1 MAIASWLTPASKS
14 GMGNKTVGLTASKN
28 PGASRTTIV
37 TVTVSGITKTV
48 NCTQTEQ
55 DKFTLKV
62 SSTTLNSAET
72 AITNIGECSIGSAS
86 NAGVATGTYYRDTSQ
101 TITAK
106 AAPTGYNFIGWY
118 EGSNLISSSL
128 QVSVTMSANRTLVAK
143 YQIKS
148 YVVNAVSDDTTKGIV
163 SPAGQTVE
171 HGKNAT
177 VTANRKTGY
186 KFDGWYNG
194 NTKVT
199 STNPYTFAPTANIT
213 LTAKWAINTVS
224 DTIKISPSGGGT
236 VSPNPVTGQENTI
249 ISVTATP
256 ATGYNFKHWRYNDSS
271 ASGGYSES
279 TTNPLRVT
287 ITGKRDITAV
297 FELKSYTV
305 TWNANGG
312 TVSPASTTK
321 THGSTLGTLPTPT
334 RASTAEYSYTFAGW
348 FTATSGG
355 TQISST
361 TTVTGN
367 VTYYAHWTATKRSY
381 TATFNGNGGST
392 PSPSSITKEYNTALG
407 TLPTCT
413 RTGYTFLGWYTASSG
428 GTKISTTTVVTKDI
442 TYYAQWSINSYTLT
456 FNPNGGTVTPTSKDL
471 EYNSVYGTLPTPTR
485 ASNAQY
491 TYTFAGWYTAATG
504 GTQVTAATKMAA
516 KDTTVYAHWTSNT
529 RSYTVSYQTTYGTL
543 NRTSQSIAYNSKG
556 SCTLTMPNNTAEF
569 TYTFVGWYTAANG
582 GGTKVGSE
590 LTLETPAITGTVTY
604 YAYVTRSTKSYTHTF
619 NANGGGTVSPATIT
633 KAYNTA
639 LGTLPTVS
647 RTGYTF
653 VGWFDTSAAS
663 GGTQATTTTKVTGT
677 KTWYARWSINSYT
690 FTFNKNG
697 GNTPSATTI
706 TKEYNT
712 AIGTLPTC
720 TRSADNTYT
729 YAFAGWFDTSASSG
743 GTQLTTSTKVTSNKT
758 WYARWTPTYKNYTV
772 TWNANGGTVSPAS
785 TTKTHGSTLGTLPT
799 PTRAST
805 AEYSY
810 TFAGWF
816 TATSGGTQI
825 SSTTTVTGNVTYYA
839 HWTATK
845 RSYTAT
851 FNGNGGSTP
860 SPSSIT
866 KEYNTAL
873 GTLPTCTRT
882 GYTFLGWYTASSGG
896 TKISTTTV
904 VTKDIT
910 YYAQWSINSYT
921 LTFNPNGGT
930 VTPTSKDLEYN
941 SVYGTLPTPTRASN
955 AQYTYTFAGWYTAAT
970 GGTQVTAATKMAA
983 KDTTVYAHWTSNTRS
998 YTVSYQ
1004 TTYGTLNRTSQ
1015 SIAYNSKGS
1024 CTLTMPNNT
1033 AEFTYTFVG
1042 WYTAANGGGT
1052 KVGSELTLETPAI
1065 TGTVTYYAYV
1075 TRSTKSYT
1083 HTFNA
1088 NGGGTVSPAT
1098 ITKAYNTALGT
1109 LPTVSRTG
1117 YTFVGWFDTSA
1128 ASGGTQAT
1136 TTTKVTGTK
1145 TWYARWS
1152 INSYTFTF
1160 NKNGGNTPSATT
1172 ITKEYNTA
1180 IGTLPTCTRSADN
1193 TYTYAFA
1200 GWFDTSASSGGT
1212 QLTTSTKVT
1221 SNKTWYARWTPTY
1234 KNYTVTWNGNGGT
1247 PSKSSSSF
1255 HYNDALG
1262 TLPTATRTG
1271 YTFKGWSTSKTGT
1284 VNVNTTTK
1292 VTANVTYYAVW
1303 TINSY
1308 TWTFD
1313 ANGGTG
1319 NTTKKL
1325 DYNATL
1331 STLPTASRDS
1341 TAANNYTFAG
1351 WFDTDA
1357 STGGTQLTTSTK
1369 CTGNKTWYARWT
1381 ASTRQYKLTV
1391 TAGTGGT
1398 VSGGG
1403 TYNYNASA
1411 TLKATANSGYHFVK
1425 WSDGNTSATRTV
1437 TVTKNATYT
1446 ATFAQ
1451 DPYLNLDKTSLEFEA
1466 SGGTQTVNVTSNIS
1480 WTVS

>member
-14 GMGNKTVGLTASKN
+14 GTGNKTVGLTASKN

-62 SSTTLNSAET
+62 SSITLNSTGTE
-72 AITNIGECSIGSAS
+72 ITNIGECSIGSTS
-86 NAGVATGTYYRDTSQ
+86 SAGVSTGTYYRDTSQ

-148 YVVNAVSDDTTKGIV
+148 YVVNAVSDDTNKGIV

-177 VTANRKTGY
+177 VTASRKTGY

-194 NTKVT
+194 STKVT

-224 DTIKISPSGGGT
+224 DTVKISPSGGGT
-236 VSPNPVTGQENTI
+236 VSPNPITGQENTA
-249 ISVTATP
+249 ISTTATP

-279 TTNPLRVT
+279 TTNPLRIT

-312 TVSPASTTK
+312 TVSPASVSK

-334 RASTAEYSYTFAGW
+334 RAATAEYSYTFAGW
-348 FTATSGG
+348 FTAASGG
-355 TQISST
+355 TQISTT

-428 GTKISTTTVVTKDI
+428 GTKISTTTIVTKDI

-471 EYNSVYGTLPTPTR
+471 EYNSAYGTLPTPTR
-485 ASNAQY
+485 ASDAQY

-504 GTQVTAATKMAA
+504 GTQVTATTKMAA

-543 NRTSQSIAYNSKG
+543 NRTSQSVAYNSKG
-556 SCTLTMPNNTAEF
+556 SCTLTMPSNTAEF

-590 LTLETPAITGTVTY
+590 LTLETPAIKGTVTY

-619 NANGGGTVSPATIT
+619 NANGGGTVNPATIT

-690 FTFNKNG
+690 FTFDKNG

-712 AIGTLPTC
+712 AVGTLPTC
-720 TRSADNTYT
+720 TRNADNTYT

-743 GTQLTTSTKVTSNKT
+743 GTQLTTTTKVISNKT

-772 TWNANGGTVSPAS
+772 TW
-785 TTKTHGSTLGTLPT
+785 
-799 PTRAST
+799 
-805 AEYSY
+805 
-810 TFAGWF
+810 
-816 TATSGGTQI
+816 
-825 SSTTTVTGNVTYYA
+825 
-839 HWTATK
+839 
-845 RSYTAT
+845 
-851 FNGNGGSTP
+851 
-860 SPSSIT
+860 
-866 KEYNTAL
+866 
-873 GTLPTCTRT
+873 
-882 GYTFLGWYTASSGG
+882 
-896 TKISTTTV
+896 
-904 VTKDIT
+904 D
-910 YYAQWSINSYT
+910 
-921 LTFNPNGGT
+921 
-930 VTPTSKDLEYN
+930 
-941 SVYGTLPTPTRASN
+941 
-955 AQYTYTFAGWYTAAT
+955 
-970 GGTQVTAATKMAA
+970 
-983 KDTTVYAHWTSNTRS
+983 
-998 YTVSYQ
+998 
-1004 TTYGTLNRTSQ
+1004 
-1015 SIAYNSKGS
+1015 
-1024 CTLTMPNNT
+1024 
-1033 AEFTYTFVG
+1033 
-1042 WYTAANGGGT
+1042 
-1052 KVGSELTLETPAI
+1052 
-1065 TGTVTYYAYV
+1065 
-1075 TRSTKSYT
+1075 
-1083 HTFNA
+1083 
-1088 NGGGTVSPAT
+1088 
-1098 ITKAYNTALGT
+1098 
-1109 LPTVSRTG
+1109 
-1117 YTFVGWFDTSA
+1117 
-1128 ASGGTQAT
+1128 
-1136 TTTKVTGTK
+1136 
-1145 TWYARWS
+1145 
-1152 INSYTFTF
+1152 
-1160 NKNGGNTPSATT
+1160 
-1172 ITKEYNTA
+1172 
-1180 IGTLPTCTRSADN
+1180 
-1193 TYTYAFA
+1193 
-1200 GWFDTSASSGGT
+1200 
-1212 QLTTSTKVT
+1212 
-1221 SNKTWYARWTPTY
+1221 
-1234 KNYTVTWNGNGGT
+1234 GNGGT

-1284 VNVNTTTK
+1284 VNVSTTTK

-1319 NTTKKL
+1319 DTTKTL
-1325 DYNATL
+1325 NYNATL
-1331 STLPTASRDS
+1331 STLPTASRAS

-1369 CTGNKTWYARWT
+1369 CTSNKTWYARWT

-1437 TVTKNATYT
+1437 TVTKDATYT
-1446 ATFAQ
+1446 ATFEQ

-1466 SGGTQTVNVTSNIS
+1466 SGGTQTVNVTSNVS

>member
-14 GMGNKTVGLTASKN
+14 GTGNKTVGLTASKN
-28 PGASRTTIV
+28 PGSSRTTIV
-37 TVTVSGITKTV
+37 TVTVSGITKTI

-62 SSTTLNSAET
+62 SSTTLNSSGT
-72 AITNIGECSIGSAS
+72 AITNIGECSIGSTS
-86 NAGVATGTYYRDTSQ
+86 SAGVSTETYYRDTSQ

-106 AAPTGYNFIGWY
+106 AAPTGYNFVGWY

-128 QVSVTMSANRTLVAK
+128 QVSITMSANRTLVAR

-148 YVVNAVSDDTTKGIV
+148 YVVNAVSDDTTKGTV
-163 SPAGQTVE
+163 SPAGQTIE

-177 VTANRKTGY
+177 VTATRKTGY
-186 KFDGWYNG
+186 KLEGWYNG
-194 NTKVT
+194 TTKVSSSAT
-199 STNPYTFAPTANIT
+199 YTFAPTANIT
-213 LTAKWAINTVS
+213 LTAKWSVYNITIPVS
-224 DTIKISPSGGGT
+224 VSPTGAGTTSPSPFTGQEGSDMYIT
-236 VSPNPVTGQENTI
+236 ATPVTGYEFAYWTDGVDNTHYVNNPQHVRML
-249 ISVTATP
+249 SVKTLTAYFT
-256 ATGYNFKHWRYNDSS
+256 
-271 ASGGYSES
+271 
-279 TTNPLRVT
+279 
-287 ITGKRDITAV
+287 
-297 FELKSYTV
+297 LKSYTV

-348 FTATSGG
+348 FTAATGG
-355 TQISST
+355 TQITAS
-361 TTVTGN
+361 TTVTKD

-381 TATFNGNGGST
+381 TVTFNGNGGRT
-392 PSPSSITKEYNTALG
+392 PSPSTITKEYNVALG

-456 FNPNGGTVTPTSKDL
+456 FNPNGGTVTPTSKNL
-471 EYNSVYGTLPTPTR
+471 EYNSAYGTLPTPTR
-485 ASNAQY
+485 ASDAQY

-504 GTQVTAATKMAA
+504 GTQVTTATKMAA
-516 KDTTVYAHWTSNT
+516 KNTTVYAHWTSNT
-529 RSYTVSYQTTYGTL
+529 RSYTVSYKTTYGTL
-543 NRTSQSIAYNSKG
+543 NRTSQSVAYNSKG

-590 LTLETPAITGTVTY
+590 LTLETPAIKGTVTY

-690 FTFNKNG
+690 FTFDKNG

-720 TRSADNTYT
+720 TRNADNTYT
-729 YAFAGWFDTSASSG
+729 YTFAGWFDTSASSG
-743 GTQLTTSTKVTSNKT
+743 GTQLTTSTKVISNKT

-772 TWNANGGTVSPAS
+772 TW
-785 TTKTHGSTLGTLPT
+785 
-799 PTRAST
+799 
-805 AEYSY
+805 
-810 TFAGWF
+810 
-816 TATSGGTQI
+816 
-825 SSTTTVTGNVTYYA
+825 
-839 HWTATK
+839 
-845 RSYTAT
+845 
-851 FNGNGGSTP
+851 
-860 SPSSIT
+860 
-866 KEYNTAL
+866 
-873 GTLPTCTRT
+873 
-882 GYTFLGWYTASSGG
+882 
-896 TKISTTTV
+896 
-904 VTKDIT
+904 D
-910 YYAQWSINSYT
+910 
-921 LTFNPNGGT
+921 
-930 VTPTSKDLEYN
+930 
-941 SVYGTLPTPTRASN
+941 
-955 AQYTYTFAGWYTAAT
+955 
-970 GGTQVTAATKMAA
+970 
-983 KDTTVYAHWTSNTRS
+983 
-998 YTVSYQ
+998 
-1004 TTYGTLNRTSQ
+1004 
-1015 SIAYNSKGS
+1015 
-1024 CTLTMPNNT
+1024 
-1033 AEFTYTFVG
+1033 
-1042 WYTAANGGGT
+1042 
-1052 KVGSELTLETPAI
+1052 
-1065 TGTVTYYAYV
+1065 
-1075 TRSTKSYT
+1075 
-1083 HTFNA
+1083 
-1088 NGGGTVSPAT
+1088 
-1098 ITKAYNTALGT
+1098 
-1109 LPTVSRTG
+1109 
-1117 YTFVGWFDTSA
+1117 
-1128 ASGGTQAT
+1128 
-1136 TTTKVTGTK
+1136 
-1145 TWYARWS
+1145 
-1152 INSYTFTF
+1152 
-1160 NKNGGNTPSATT
+1160 
-1172 ITKEYNTA
+1172 
-1180 IGTLPTCTRSADN
+1180 
-1193 TYTYAFA
+1193 
-1200 GWFDTSASSGGT
+1200 
-1212 QLTTSTKVT
+1212 
-1221 SNKTWYARWTPTY
+1221 
-1234 KNYTVTWNGNGGT
+1234 GNGGT

-1284 VNVNTTTK
+1284 VNVSTTTK

-1319 NTTKKL
+1319 DTTKTL
-1325 DYNATL
+1325 NYNATL
-1331 STLPTASRDS
+1331 STLPTASRAS

-1437 TVTKNATYT
+1437 TVTKDATYT
-1446 ATFAQ
+1446 ATFEQ
-1451 DPYLNLDKTSLEFEA
+1451 DPYLNLDKISLEFEA
-1466 SGGTQTVNVTSNIS
+1466 SGGTQTVNVTSNVS

>member
-1 MAIASWLTPASKS
+1 MAIASWLTSASKS
-14 GMGNKTVGLTASKN
+14 GTGNKTVDLTASKN

-37 TVTVSGITKTV
+37 TVTVSGITKTI

-62 SSTTLNSAET
+62 SSTTLNSAGTE
-72 AITNIGECSIGSAS
+72 ITNIGECSIGSAS
-86 NAGVATGTYYRDTSQ
+86 NAGVSTGTYYRDTSQ

-106 AAPTGYNFIGWY
+106 AAPTGYSFIGWY

-128 QVSVTMSANRTLVAK
+128 QVSITMSANRTLVAK

-177 VTANRKTGY
+177 VTASRKTGY

-194 NTKVT
+194 TTKVT
-199 STNPYTFAPTANIT
+199 SANPYTFAPTANIT

-224 DTIKISPSGGGT
+224 DTVKISPSGGGT
-236 VSPNPVTGQENTI
+236 VSPNPITGQENTA
-249 ISVTATP
+249 ISTTATP
-256 ATGYNFKHWRYNDSS
+256 ATGYSFKHWRYNDSS

-279 TTNPLRVT
+279 TTNPLKVT

-334 RASTAEYSYTFAGW
+334 RALTAEYSYTFAGW
-348 FTATSGG
+348 FTAASGG

-407 TLPTCT
+407 TLPTCS

-456 FNPNGGTVTPTSKDL
+456 FNPNGGTVTLTSKDL

-485 ASNAQY
+485 ASDAQY

-504 GTQVTAATKMAA
+504 GTQVTATTKMAA

-529 RSYTVSYQTTYGTL
+529 RSYTVSYKTTYGTL
-543 NRTSQSIAYNSKG
+543 NRTSQSVAYNSKG

-569 TYTFVGWYTAANG
+569 TYTFVGWYTAVNG

-619 NANGGGTVSPATIT
+619 NANGGGTVSPSTIT

-663 GGTQATTTTKVTGT
+663 GGTQATTTTKVTET
-677 KTWYARWSINSYT
+677 KIWYARWSINSYT
-690 FTFNKNG
+690 FTFDENG

-712 AIGTLPTC
+712 DIGTLPTC

-743 GTQLTTSTKVTSNKT
+743 GTKLTTTTKVTSNKT
-758 WYARWTPTYKNYTV
+758 WYARWTSTYKNYTV
-772 TWNANGGTVSPAS
+772 TW
-785 TTKTHGSTLGTLPT
+785 
-799 PTRAST
+799 
-805 AEYSY
+805 
-810 TFAGWF
+810 
-816 TATSGGTQI
+816 
-825 SSTTTVTGNVTYYA
+825 
-839 HWTATK
+839 
-845 RSYTAT
+845 
-851 FNGNGGSTP
+851 
-860 SPSSIT
+860 
-866 KEYNTAL
+866 
-873 GTLPTCTRT
+873 
-882 GYTFLGWYTASSGG
+882 
-896 TKISTTTV
+896 
-904 VTKDIT
+904 D
-910 YYAQWSINSYT
+910 
-921 LTFNPNGGT
+921 
-930 VTPTSKDLEYN
+930 
-941 SVYGTLPTPTRASN
+941 
-955 AQYTYTFAGWYTAAT
+955 
-970 GGTQVTAATKMAA
+970 
-983 KDTTVYAHWTSNTRS
+983 
-998 YTVSYQ
+998 
-1004 TTYGTLNRTSQ
+1004 
-1015 SIAYNSKGS
+1015 
-1024 CTLTMPNNT
+1024 
-1033 AEFTYTFVG
+1033 
-1042 WYTAANGGGT
+1042 
-1052 KVGSELTLETPAI
+1052 
-1065 TGTVTYYAYV
+1065 
-1075 TRSTKSYT
+1075 
-1083 HTFNA
+1083 
-1088 NGGGTVSPAT
+1088 
-1098 ITKAYNTALGT
+1098 
-1109 LPTVSRTG
+1109 
-1117 YTFVGWFDTSA
+1117 
-1128 ASGGTQAT
+1128 
-1136 TTTKVTGTK
+1136 
-1145 TWYARWS
+1145 
-1152 INSYTFTF
+1152 
-1160 NKNGGNTPSATT
+1160 
-1172 ITKEYNTA
+1172 
-1180 IGTLPTCTRSADN
+1180 
-1193 TYTYAFA
+1193 
-1200 GWFDTSASSGGT
+1200 
-1212 QLTTSTKVT
+1212 
-1221 SNKTWYARWTPTY
+1221 
-1234 KNYTVTWNGNGGT
+1234 GNGGT
-1247 PSKSSSSF
+1247 PSESSSSF

-1319 NTTKKL
+1319 DTTKTL
-1325 DYNATL
+1325 NYNATL
-1331 STLPTASRDS
+1331 STLPTASRAS

-1351 WFDTDA
+1351 WFDTNA

-1369 CTGNKTWYARWT
+1369 CTSNKTWYARWT
-1381 ASTRQYKLTV
+1381 ISTRQYKLTV

-1403 TYNYNASA
+1403 TYNYNASV

-1437 TVTKNATYT
+1437 TVTKDATYT
-1446 ATFAQ
+1446 ATFEQ

-1466 SGGTQTVNVTSNIS
+1466 SGGTETINVTSNVS

>member
-14 GMGNKTVGLTASKN
+14 GTGNKTVGLTASKN

-62 SSTTLNSAET
+62 SSTTLNSSGT
-72 AITNIGECSIGSAS
+72 AITNIGECSIGSTS
-86 NAGVATGTYYRDTSQ
+86 NVGVSTGTYYRDTSQ

-106 AAPTGYNFIGWY
+106 AAPTGYSFIGWY

-128 QVSVTMSANRTLVAK
+128 QVSITMSANRTLVAK

-177 VTANRKTGY
+177 VTASSKTGY

-194 NTKVT
+194 TTKIT
-199 STNPYTFAPTANIT
+199 SANPYTFAPTANIT
-213 LTAKWAINTVS
+213 LTAKWAINIVS

-236 VSPNPVTGQENTI
+236 VSPNPVTGQENTA
-249 ISVTATP
+249 ISTTATP

-279 TTNPLRVT
+279 TTNPLKIT
-287 ITGKRDITAV
+287 ITGKRDVTAV

-312 TVSPASTTK
+312 TVSPASVSK

-334 RASTAEYSYTFAGW
+334 RAATAEYSYTFAGW
-348 FTATSGG
+348 FTAASGG

-392 PSPSSITKEYNTALG
+392 PSPSSITKEYNVALG
-407 TLPTCT
+407 TLPTCS

-471 EYNSVYGTLPTPTR
+471 EYNSAYGTLPTPTR
-485 ASNAQY
+485 ASDAQY

-504 GTQVTAATKMAA
+504 GTQVTATTKMAA

-529 RSYTVSYQTTYGTL
+529 RSYTVSYKTTYGTL
-543 NRTSQSIAYNSKG
+543 NRTSQSVAYNSKG
-556 SCTLTMPNNTAEF
+556 SCTLTMPSNTAEF

-590 LTLETPAITGTVTY
+590 LTLETPAIKGTVTY

-653 VGWFDTSAAS
+653 VGWFDTSATS

-690 FTFNKNG
+690 FTFDKNG
-697 GNTPSATTI
+697 GNTPSFTTI

-712 AIGTLPTC
+712 AVGTLPTC

-743 GTQLTTSTKVTSNKT
+743 GTQLTTTTKVTSNKT

-772 TWNANGGTVSPAS
+772 TW
-785 TTKTHGSTLGTLPT
+785 
-799 PTRAST
+799 
-805 AEYSY
+805 
-810 TFAGWF
+810 
-816 TATSGGTQI
+816 
-825 SSTTTVTGNVTYYA
+825 
-839 HWTATK
+839 
-845 RSYTAT
+845 
-851 FNGNGGSTP
+851 
-860 SPSSIT
+860 
-866 KEYNTAL
+866 
-873 GTLPTCTRT
+873 
-882 GYTFLGWYTASSGG
+882 
-896 TKISTTTV
+896 
-904 VTKDIT
+904 D
-910 YYAQWSINSYT
+910 
-921 LTFNPNGGT
+921 
-930 VTPTSKDLEYN
+930 
-941 SVYGTLPTPTRASN
+941 
-955 AQYTYTFAGWYTAAT
+955 
-970 GGTQVTAATKMAA
+970 
-983 KDTTVYAHWTSNTRS
+983 
-998 YTVSYQ
+998 
-1004 TTYGTLNRTSQ
+1004 
-1015 SIAYNSKGS
+1015 
-1024 CTLTMPNNT
+1024 
-1033 AEFTYTFVG
+1033 
-1042 WYTAANGGGT
+1042 
-1052 KVGSELTLETPAI
+1052 
-1065 TGTVTYYAYV
+1065 
-1075 TRSTKSYT
+1075 
-1083 HTFNA
+1083 
-1088 NGGGTVSPAT
+1088 
-1098 ITKAYNTALGT
+1098 
-1109 LPTVSRTG
+1109 
-1117 YTFVGWFDTSA
+1117 
-1128 ASGGTQAT
+1128 
-1136 TTTKVTGTK
+1136 
-1145 TWYARWS
+1145 
-1152 INSYTFTF
+1152 
-1160 NKNGGNTPSATT
+1160 
-1172 ITKEYNTA
+1172 
-1180 IGTLPTCTRSADN
+1180 
-1193 TYTYAFA
+1193 
-1200 GWFDTSASSGGT
+1200 
-1212 QLTTSTKVT
+1212 
-1221 SNKTWYARWTPTY
+1221 
-1234 KNYTVTWNGNGGT
+1234 GNGGT

-1284 VNVNTTTK
+1284 VNVSTTTK

-1319 NTTKKL
+1319 DTTKTL
-1325 DYNATL
+1325 NYNATL
-1331 STLPTASRDS
+1331 STLPTASRAS

-1411 TLKATANSGYHFVK
+1411 ILKATANSGYHFVK

-1437 TVTKNATYT
+1437 TVTKDATYT
-1446 ATFAQ
+1446 ATFEQ

-1466 SGGTQTVNVTSNIS
+1466 SGGTQTVNVTSNVS

>member
-14 GMGNKTVGLTASKN
+14 GTGNKTVGLTASKN

-37 TVTVSGITKTV
+37 TVTVSGITKTI

-62 SSTTLNSAET
+62 SSTTLNSSGT

-101 TITAK
+101 KITAK
-106 AAPTGYNFIGWY
+106 AAPTGYSFIGWH

-128 QVSVTMSANRTLVAK
+128 QVSITMSANRTLVAK

-177 VTANRKTGY
+177 VTASRKTGY

-194 NTKVT
+194 TTKVT
-199 STNPYTFAPTANIT
+199 SANPYTFAPTANIT
-213 LTAKWAINTVS
+213 LTAKWAINTIS

-236 VSPNPVTGQENTI
+236 VSPNPITGKENTA

-256 ATGYNFKHWRYNDSS
+256 ATGYSFKHWRYNNLSV
-271 ASGGYSES
+271 SGGYSES
-279 TTNPLRVT
+279 TTNPLRFT

-312 TVSPASTTK
+312 TVSP
-321 THGSTLGTLPTPT
+321 
-334 RASTAEYSYTFAGW
+334 
-348 FTATSGG
+348 
-355 TQISST
+355 
-361 TTVTGN
+361 
-367 VTYYAHWTATKRSY
+367 
-381 TATFNGNGGST
+381 
-392 PSPSSITKEYNTALG
+392 SSITKEYNTALG
-407 TLPTCT
+407 TLPTCS

-428 GTKISTTTVVTKDI
+428 GTKISTTTVVTEDI

-471 EYNSVYGTLPTPTR
+471 EYNSAYGTLPTPTR
-485 ASNAQY
+485 ASDAQY
-491 TYTFAGWYTAATG
+491 TYTFAGWYTAATE

-556 SCTLTMPNNTAEF
+556 SCTLTMPDNTAEF
-569 TYTFVGWYTAANG
+569 TYTFVGWYTATNG
-582 GGTKVGSE
+582 GGTKVGSK
-590 LTLETPAITGTVTY
+590 LTLETPAITGNVTY

-663 GGTQATTTTKVTGT
+663 GGTQATTATKVTGT

-690 FTFNKNG
+690 FTFDKNG
-697 GNTPSATTI
+697 GNTPSITTI

-712 AIGTLPTC
+712 AVGTLPTC
-720 TRSADNTYT
+720 TRNADNTYT

-743 GTQLTTSTKVTSNKT
+743 GTQLTTSTKIISNKT

-772 TWNANGGTVSPAS
+772 TW
-785 TTKTHGSTLGTLPT
+785 
-799 PTRAST
+799 
-805 AEYSY
+805 
-810 TFAGWF
+810 
-816 TATSGGTQI
+816 
-825 SSTTTVTGNVTYYA
+825 
-839 HWTATK
+839 
-845 RSYTAT
+845 
-851 FNGNGGSTP
+851 
-860 SPSSIT
+860 
-866 KEYNTAL
+866 
-873 GTLPTCTRT
+873 
-882 GYTFLGWYTASSGG
+882 
-896 TKISTTTV
+896 
-904 VTKDIT
+904 D
-910 YYAQWSINSYT
+910 
-921 LTFNPNGGT
+921 
-930 VTPTSKDLEYN
+930 
-941 SVYGTLPTPTRASN
+941 
-955 AQYTYTFAGWYTAAT
+955 
-970 GGTQVTAATKMAA
+970 
-983 KDTTVYAHWTSNTRS
+983 
-998 YTVSYQ
+998 
-1004 TTYGTLNRTSQ
+1004 
-1015 SIAYNSKGS
+1015 
-1024 CTLTMPNNT
+1024 
-1033 AEFTYTFVG
+1033 
-1042 WYTAANGGGT
+1042 
-1052 KVGSELTLETPAI
+1052 
-1065 TGTVTYYAYV
+1065 
-1075 TRSTKSYT
+1075 
-1083 HTFNA
+1083 
-1088 NGGGTVSPAT
+1088 
-1098 ITKAYNTALGT
+1098 
-1109 LPTVSRTG
+1109 
-1117 YTFVGWFDTSA
+1117 
-1128 ASGGTQAT
+1128 
-1136 TTTKVTGTK
+1136 
-1145 TWYARWS
+1145 
-1152 INSYTFTF
+1152 
-1160 NKNGGNTPSATT
+1160 
-1172 ITKEYNTA
+1172 
-1180 IGTLPTCTRSADN
+1180 
-1193 TYTYAFA
+1193 
-1200 GWFDTSASSGGT
+1200 
-1212 QLTTSTKVT
+1212 
-1221 SNKTWYARWTPTY
+1221 
-1234 KNYTVTWNGNGGT
+1234 GNGGT

-1319 NTTKKL
+1319 DTTKTL
-1325 DYNATL
+1325 NYNATL
-1331 STLPTASRDS
+1331 STLPTASRAP

-1411 TLKATANSGYHFVK
+1411 TLKAMANSGYHFVK
-1425 WSDGNTSATRTV
+1425 WSDGNTNAIREV
-1437 TVTKNATYT
+1437 TVTGDATYT

-1466 SGGTQTVNVTSNIS
+1466 SGGTQTVNVTSNVS

>member
-14 GMGNKTVGLTASKN
+14 GTGNKTVGLTASKN

-37 TVTVSGITKTV
+37 TVTVSSITKTV

-62 SSTTLNSAET
+62 SSTTLNSSGT
-72 AITNIGECSIGSAS
+72 AITNIGECSIGSTS
-86 NAGVATGTYYRDTSQ
+86 NAGVSTGTYYRDTSQ

-106 AAPTGYNFIGWY
+106 AAPTGYSFIGWY

-148 YVVNAVSDDTTKGIV
+148 YVVNAISDDTTKGIV

-177 VTANRKTGY
+177 VTASRKTGY

-194 NTKVT
+194 TTKVT
-199 STNPYTFAPTANIT
+199 SANPYTFAPTANIT
-213 LTAKWAINTVS
+213 LTAKWSIYTVS
-224 DTIKISPSGGGT
+224 DTVKISPSGGGT
-236 VSPNPVTGQENTI
+236 VSPNPIIGQENTI

-256 ATGYNFKHWRYNDSS
+256 ATGYNFKHWRYNNSS

-312 TVSPASTTK
+312 TVSPASVSK

-334 RASTAEYSYTFAGW
+334 RAATAEYSYTFAGW
-348 FTATSGG
+348 FTAASGG
-355 TQISST
+355 TQISTT

-381 TATFNGNGGST
+381 TATFNGNGGNIPT
-392 PSPSSITKEYNTALG
+392 PSTITKEYNAALG
-407 TLPTCT
+407 TLPTCS

-471 EYNSVYGTLPTPTR
+471 EYNSAYGTLPTPTR
-485 ASNAQY
+485 ASDAQY

-504 GTQVTAATKMAA
+504 GTQVTATTKMAA

-529 RSYTVSYQTTYGTL
+529 RSYTVSYKTTYGAL
-543 NRTSQSIAYNSKG
+543 NRTSQSVAYNSKG
-556 SCTLTMPNNTAEF
+556 SCTLTISNNTVKF

-619 NANGGGTVSPATIT
+619 NPNGGGTVSPSTIT
-633 KAYNTA
+633 KAYNTD

-690 FTFNKNG
+690 FTFDKNG
-697 GNTPSATTI
+697 GNTPSTTTI

-729 YAFAGWFDTSASSG
+729 YDFAGWFDTSASSG
-743 GTQLTTSTKVTSNKT
+743 GTKLTTTTKVISNKT
-758 WYARWTPTYKNYTV
+758 WYARWTSTYKNYTV
-772 TWNANGGTVSPAS
+772 TW
-785 TTKTHGSTLGTLPT
+785 
-799 PTRAST
+799 
-805 AEYSY
+805 
-810 TFAGWF
+810 
-816 TATSGGTQI
+816 
-825 SSTTTVTGNVTYYA
+825 
-839 HWTATK
+839 
-845 RSYTAT
+845 
-851 FNGNGGSTP
+851 
-860 SPSSIT
+860 
-866 KEYNTAL
+866 
-873 GTLPTCTRT
+873 
-882 GYTFLGWYTASSGG
+882 
-896 TKISTTTV
+896 
-904 VTKDIT
+904 D
-910 YYAQWSINSYT
+910 
-921 LTFNPNGGT
+921 
-930 VTPTSKDLEYN
+930 
-941 SVYGTLPTPTRASN
+941 
-955 AQYTYTFAGWYTAAT
+955 
-970 GGTQVTAATKMAA
+970 
-983 KDTTVYAHWTSNTRS
+983 
-998 YTVSYQ
+998 
-1004 TTYGTLNRTSQ
+1004 
-1015 SIAYNSKGS
+1015 
-1024 CTLTMPNNT
+1024 
-1033 AEFTYTFVG
+1033 
-1042 WYTAANGGGT
+1042 
-1052 KVGSELTLETPAI
+1052 
-1065 TGTVTYYAYV
+1065 
-1075 TRSTKSYT
+1075 
-1083 HTFNA
+1083 
-1088 NGGGTVSPAT
+1088 
-1098 ITKAYNTALGT
+1098 
-1109 LPTVSRTG
+1109 
-1117 YTFVGWFDTSA
+1117 
-1128 ASGGTQAT
+1128 
-1136 TTTKVTGTK
+1136 
-1145 TWYARWS
+1145 
-1152 INSYTFTF
+1152 
-1160 NKNGGNTPSATT
+1160 
-1172 ITKEYNTA
+1172 
-1180 IGTLPTCTRSADN
+1180 
-1193 TYTYAFA
+1193 
-1200 GWFDTSASSGGT
+1200 
-1212 QLTTSTKVT
+1212 
-1221 SNKTWYARWTPTY
+1221 
-1234 KNYTVTWNGNGGT
+1234 GNGGT

-1271 YTFKGWSTSKTGT
+1271 YKFKGWSTSKTGT
-1284 VNVNTTTK
+1284 VNVSTTTK

-1319 NTTKKL
+1319 DTTKTL
-1325 DYNATL
+1325 NYNATL
-1331 STLPTASRDS
+1331 STLPTASRAS

-1381 ASTRQYKLTV
+1381 ISTRQYKLTV

-1403 TYNYNASA
+1403 TYNYNASV

-1437 TVTKNATYT
+1437 TVTKDATYT
-1446 ATFAQ
+1446 ATFEQ

-1466 SGGTQTVNVTSNIS
+1466 SGGTQTVNVTSNVS

>member
-1 MAIASWLTPASKS
+1 MTIASWLTPASKS
-14 GMGNKTVGLTASKN
+14 GTGNKTVNLTASKN

-62 SSTTLNSAET
+62 SSTTLNST
-72 AITNIGECSIGSAS
+72 GTVIINIGECSIGSAS

-106 AAPTGYNFIGWY
+106 AAPTGYSFVGWY

-177 VTANRKTGY
+177 VTASRKTGY

-236 VSPNPVTGQENTI
+236 VSPNPVIGQENTA
-249 ISVTATP
+249 ISTTATP

-271 ASGGYSES
+271 ASGGYSER
-279 TTNPLRVT
+279 TRNPLKITV
-287 ITGKRDITAV
+287 TGKRDVTAV

-305 TWNANGG
+305 TWNANSG
-312 TVSPASTTK
+312 TVSPASVSK

-334 RASTAEYSYTFAGW
+334 REATAEYSYTFAGW
-348 FTATSGG
+348 FTAASGG
-355 TQISST
+355 TQISTT

-407 TLPTCT
+407 TLPTCS

-471 EYNSVYGTLPTPTR
+471 EYNSAYGTLPTPTR
-485 ASNAQY
+485 ASDAQY

-504 GTQVTAATKMAA
+504 GTQVTATTKMAA
-516 KDTTVYAHWTSNT
+516 KDTTVYAHWTFNT

-543 NRTSQSIAYNSKG
+543 NRTSQSVAYNSKG
-556 SCTLTMPNNTAEF
+556 SCTLTMPSNTAEF

-590 LTLETPAITGTVTY
+590 LTLETPAIKGTVTY

-653 VGWFDTSAAS
+653 VGWFDTSATS

-690 FTFNKNG
+690 FTFDKNG

-712 AIGTLPTC
+712 AVGTLPTC
-720 TRSADNTYT
+720 TRNADNTYT

-743 GTQLTTSTKVTSNKT
+743 GTQLTTATKVTSNKT
-758 WYARWTPTYKNYTV
+758 WYARWTSTYKNYTV
-772 TWNANGGTVSPAS
+772 TW
-785 TTKTHGSTLGTLPT
+785 
-799 PTRAST
+799 
-805 AEYSY
+805 
-810 TFAGWF
+810 
-816 TATSGGTQI
+816 
-825 SSTTTVTGNVTYYA
+825 
-839 HWTATK
+839 
-845 RSYTAT
+845 
-851 FNGNGGSTP
+851 
-860 SPSSIT
+860 
-866 KEYNTAL
+866 
-873 GTLPTCTRT
+873 
-882 GYTFLGWYTASSGG
+882 
-896 TKISTTTV
+896 
-904 VTKDIT
+904 D
-910 YYAQWSINSYT
+910 
-921 LTFNPNGGT
+921 
-930 VTPTSKDLEYN
+930 
-941 SVYGTLPTPTRASN
+941 
-955 AQYTYTFAGWYTAAT
+955 
-970 GGTQVTAATKMAA
+970 
-983 KDTTVYAHWTSNTRS
+983 
-998 YTVSYQ
+998 
-1004 TTYGTLNRTSQ
+1004 
-1015 SIAYNSKGS
+1015 
-1024 CTLTMPNNT
+1024 
-1033 AEFTYTFVG
+1033 
-1042 WYTAANGGGT
+1042 
-1052 KVGSELTLETPAI
+1052 
-1065 TGTVTYYAYV
+1065 
-1075 TRSTKSYT
+1075 
-1083 HTFNA
+1083 
-1088 NGGGTVSPAT
+1088 
-1098 ITKAYNTALGT
+1098 
-1109 LPTVSRTG
+1109 
-1117 YTFVGWFDTSA
+1117 
-1128 ASGGTQAT
+1128 
-1136 TTTKVTGTK
+1136 
-1145 TWYARWS
+1145 
-1152 INSYTFTF
+1152 
-1160 NKNGGNTPSATT
+1160 
-1172 ITKEYNTA
+1172 
-1180 IGTLPTCTRSADN
+1180 
-1193 TYTYAFA
+1193 
-1200 GWFDTSASSGGT
+1200 
-1212 QLTTSTKVT
+1212 
-1221 SNKTWYARWTPTY
+1221 
-1234 KNYTVTWNGNGGT
+1234 GNGGT

-1284 VNVNTTTK
+1284 VNVSTTTK

-1319 NTTKKL
+1319 DTTKTL
-1325 DYNATL
+1325 NYNATL
-1331 STLPTASRDS
+1331 SILPTASRAS
-1341 TAANNYTFAG
+1341 TAANKYTFAG

-1369 CTGNKTWYARWT
+1369 CTDNKTWYARWT

-1437 TVTKNATYT
+1437 TVTKDATYT
-1446 ATFAQ
+1446 ATFEQ

-1466 SGGTQTVNVTSNIS
+1466 SGGTQTVNVTSNVS

>member
-14 GMGNKTVGLTASKN
+14 GTGNKTVGLTASKN

-62 SSTTLNSAET
+62 SSTTLNSSGT
-72 AITNIGECSIGSAS
+72 AITNIGECSIGSTS
-86 NAGVATGTYYRDTSQ
+86 NAGVSTGTYYRDTSQ

-106 AAPTGYNFIGWY
+106 AAPTGYSFIGWY

-148 YVVNAVSDDTTKGIV
+148 YVVNAVSDNTTKGIV

-177 VTANRKTGY
+177 VTASRKTGY

-194 NTKVT
+194 TTKVT
-199 STNPYTFAPTANIT
+199 SANPYTFAPTANIT

-224 DTIKISPSGGGT
+224 DTVKISPSGGGT
-236 VSPNPVTGQENTI
+236 VSPNPIIGQENTA

-256 ATGYNFKHWRYNDSS
+256 TTGYNFKHWRYNDSS

-279 TTNPLRVT
+279 TTNPLKITV
-287 ITGKRDITAV
+287 TGKRDVTAV

-312 TVSPASTTK
+312 TVSPASVSK

-348 FTATSGG
+348 FTAASGG

-381 TATFNGNGGST
+381 TATFNGNGGGT
-392 PSPSSITKEYNTALG
+392 PSPSTITKEYNTALG

-485 ASNAQY
+485 ASDAQY

-504 GTQVTAATKMAA
+504 GTQVTATTKMTA

-529 RSYTVSYQTTYGTL
+529 RSYTVSYKTTYGTL
-543 NRTSQSIAYNSKG
+543 NRTSQSVAYNSKG
-556 SCTLTMPNNTAEF
+556 SCTLTMPDNTAEF

-590 LTLETPAITGTVTY
+590 LTLETPAIKGTVTY

-663 GGTQATTTTKVTGT
+663 GGTQATATTKVTGT

-690 FTFNKNG
+690 FTFDKNG

-743 GTQLTTSTKVTSNKT
+743 GTKLTTTTKVTSNKT
-758 WYARWTPTYKNYTV
+758 WYARWTSTYKNYTV
-772 TWNANGGTVSPAS
+772 TW
-785 TTKTHGSTLGTLPT
+785 
-799 PTRAST
+799 
-805 AEYSY
+805 
-810 TFAGWF
+810 
-816 TATSGGTQI
+816 
-825 SSTTTVTGNVTYYA
+825 
-839 HWTATK
+839 
-845 RSYTAT
+845 
-851 FNGNGGSTP
+851 
-860 SPSSIT
+860 
-866 KEYNTAL
+866 
-873 GTLPTCTRT
+873 
-882 GYTFLGWYTASSGG
+882 
-896 TKISTTTV
+896 
-904 VTKDIT
+904 D
-910 YYAQWSINSYT
+910 
-921 LTFNPNGGT
+921 
-930 VTPTSKDLEYN
+930 
-941 SVYGTLPTPTRASN
+941 
-955 AQYTYTFAGWYTAAT
+955 
-970 GGTQVTAATKMAA
+970 
-983 KDTTVYAHWTSNTRS
+983 
-998 YTVSYQ
+998 
-1004 TTYGTLNRTSQ
+1004 
-1015 SIAYNSKGS
+1015 
-1024 CTLTMPNNT
+1024 
-1033 AEFTYTFVG
+1033 
-1042 WYTAANGGGT
+1042 
-1052 KVGSELTLETPAI
+1052 
-1065 TGTVTYYAYV
+1065 
-1075 TRSTKSYT
+1075 
-1083 HTFNA
+1083 
-1088 NGGGTVSPAT
+1088 
-1098 ITKAYNTALGT
+1098 
-1109 LPTVSRTG
+1109 
-1117 YTFVGWFDTSA
+1117 
-1128 ASGGTQAT
+1128 
-1136 TTTKVTGTK
+1136 
-1145 TWYARWS
+1145 
-1152 INSYTFTF
+1152 
-1160 NKNGGNTPSATT
+1160 
-1172 ITKEYNTA
+1172 
-1180 IGTLPTCTRSADN
+1180 
-1193 TYTYAFA
+1193 
-1200 GWFDTSASSGGT
+1200 
-1212 QLTTSTKVT
+1212 
-1221 SNKTWYARWTPTY
+1221 
-1234 KNYTVTWNGNGGT
+1234 GNGGT

-1284 VNVNTTTK
+1284 VNVSTTTK

-1319 NTTKKL
+1319 NTTKTL
-1325 DYNATL
+1325 NYNATL
-1331 STLPTASRDS
+1331 STLPTASRAS

-1403 TYNYNASA
+1403 TYNYNASV

-1437 TVTKNATYT
+1437 TVTKDATYT
-1446 ATFAQ
+1446 ATFER

-1466 SGGTQTVNVTSNIS
+1466 SGGTQTVNVTSNVS

>member
-1 MAIASWLTPASKS
+1 MDGFIIRGGTKMAIASWLTPASKS
-14 GMGNKTVGLTASKN
+14 GTGNKTVNLTASKN

-37 TVTVSGITKTV
+37 TVTVSGITKTI

-62 SSTTLNSAET
+62 SSTTLNSAGT
-72 AITNIGECSIGSAS
+72 AITNIGECSIGSTS
-86 NAGVATGTYYRDTSQ
+86 NAGVSTGAYYRDTSQ

-106 AAPTGYNFIGWY
+106 AAPTGYSFVGWY

-128 QVSVTMSANRTLVAK
+128 QVSVTMSANRTLVAR
-143 YQIKS
+143 YQIKT

-177 VTANRKTGY
+177 VTASRKTGY

-194 NTKVT
+194 TTKVT
-199 STNPYTFAPTANIT
+199 SANPYTFAPTANIT
-213 LTAKWAINTVS
+213 LIAKWAINIVS
-224 DTIKISPSGGGT
+224 DTVKISPSGGGT
-236 VSPNPVTGQENTI
+236 VSPNPITGQENTA
-249 ISVTATP
+249 ISTTATP

-279 TTNPLRVT
+279 TTNPLKIT
-287 ITGKRDITAV
+287 ITGKRDVTAV

-334 RASTAEYSYTFAGW
+334 RASAAEYSYTFAGW
-348 FTATSGG
+348 FTAVSGG
-355 TQISST
+355 TQISTT
-361 TTVTGN
+361 TTVTKD

-456 FNPNGGTVTPTSKDL
+456 FNPNGGTVTPTSKNL

-485 ASNAQY
+485 ASDAQY

-543 NRTSQSIAYNSKG
+543 NRTSQSVAYNSKG
-556 SCTLTMPNNTAEF
+556 SCTLTMPDNTAEF

-582 GGTKVGSE
+582 DGTKVGSE
-590 LTLETPAITGTVTY
+590 LTLETPAIKGTVTY

-663 GGTQATTTTKVTGT
+663 GGTQATTTTKVTRT

-690 FTFNKNG
+690 FTFDKNG
-697 GNTPSATTI
+697 GNTPSSTTI

-720 TRSADNTYT
+720 TRNADNTYT

-743 GTQLTTSTKVTSNKT
+743 GTQLTTSTKVISNKT

-772 TWNANGGTVSPAS
+772 TW
-785 TTKTHGSTLGTLPT
+785 
-799 PTRAST
+799 
-805 AEYSY
+805 
-810 TFAGWF
+810 
-816 TATSGGTQI
+816 
-825 SSTTTVTGNVTYYA
+825 
-839 HWTATK
+839 
-845 RSYTAT
+845 
-851 FNGNGGSTP
+851 
-860 SPSSIT
+860 
-866 KEYNTAL
+866 
-873 GTLPTCTRT
+873 
-882 GYTFLGWYTASSGG
+882 
-896 TKISTTTV
+896 
-904 VTKDIT
+904 D
-910 YYAQWSINSYT
+910 
-921 LTFNPNGGT
+921 
-930 VTPTSKDLEYN
+930 
-941 SVYGTLPTPTRASN
+941 
-955 AQYTYTFAGWYTAAT
+955 
-970 GGTQVTAATKMAA
+970 
-983 KDTTVYAHWTSNTRS
+983 
-998 YTVSYQ
+998 
-1004 TTYGTLNRTSQ
+1004 
-1015 SIAYNSKGS
+1015 
-1024 CTLTMPNNT
+1024 
-1033 AEFTYTFVG
+1033 
-1042 WYTAANGGGT
+1042 
-1052 KVGSELTLETPAI
+1052 
-1065 TGTVTYYAYV
+1065 
-1075 TRSTKSYT
+1075 
-1083 HTFNA
+1083 
-1088 NGGGTVSPAT
+1088 
-1098 ITKAYNTALGT
+1098 
-1109 LPTVSRTG
+1109 
-1117 YTFVGWFDTSA
+1117 
-1128 ASGGTQAT
+1128 
-1136 TTTKVTGTK
+1136 
-1145 TWYARWS
+1145 
-1152 INSYTFTF
+1152 
-1160 NKNGGNTPSATT
+1160 
-1172 ITKEYNTA
+1172 
-1180 IGTLPTCTRSADN
+1180 
-1193 TYTYAFA
+1193 
-1200 GWFDTSASSGGT
+1200 
-1212 QLTTSTKVT
+1212 
-1221 SNKTWYARWTPTY
+1221 
-1234 KNYTVTWNGNGGT
+1234 GNGGT

-1319 NTTKKL
+1319 DTTKTL
-1325 DYNATL
+1325 NYNATL
-1331 STLPTASRDS
+1331 STLPTASRAS

-1351 WFDTDA
+1351 WFDTNA
-1357 STGGTQLTTSTK
+1357 STGGTQLTISTK

-1381 ASTRQYKLTV
+1381 ISTRQYKLTV

-1403 TYNYNASA
+1403 TYNYNASV

-1437 TVTKNATYT
+1437 TVTKDATYT
-1446 ATFAQ
+1446 ATFEQ

-1466 SGGTQTVNVTSNIS
+1466 SGGTQTVNVTSNVS

>member
-14 GMGNKTVGLTASKN
+14 GTGNKTVGLTASKN

-62 SSTTLNSAET
+62 SSTTLNSSGT
-72 AITNIGECSIGSAS
+72 AITNIGECSIGSTS
-86 NAGVATGTYYRDTSQ
+86 NAGVSTGTYYRDTSQ

-106 AAPTGYNFIGWY
+106 AAPTGYSFVGWY

-128 QVSVTMSANRTLVAK
+128 QVSITMSANRTLVAR
-143 YQIKS
+143 YQIKT

-177 VTANRKTGY
+177 VTASRKTGY

-194 NTKVT
+194 TTKVT
-199 STNPYTFAPTANIT
+199 SANPYTFAPTANIT

-224 DTIKISPSGGGT
+224 DTVKISPSGGGT
-236 VSPNPVTGQENTI
+236 VSPNPITGQENTV
-249 ISVTATP
+249 ISTTATP
-256 ATGYNFKHWRYNDSS
+256 ATGYKFKHWRYNNSS

-279 TTNPLRVT
+279 TTNPLKII

-312 TVSPASTTK
+312 AVSPASTTK

-348 FTATSGG
+348 FTAASGG
-355 TQISST
+355 TQISTT
-361 TTVTGN
+361 TTVTKD

-381 TATFNGNGGST
+381 TATFNGNGGGT

-456 FNPNGGTVTPTSKDL
+456 FNPNGGTVTPTSKNL
-471 EYNSVYGTLPTPTR
+471 EYNSAYGTLPTPTR
-485 ASNAQY
+485 DSDAQY
-491 TYTFAGWYTAATG
+491 TYTFAGWYTAATE

-516 KDTTVYAHWTSNT
+516 KDTIVYAHWTSNT

-543 NRTSQSIAYNSKG
+543 NRTSQSVAYNSKG
-556 SCTLTMPNNTAEF
+556 SCTLTIPDNTAEF

-590 LTLETPAITGTVTY
+590 LTLETPAIKGTVTY

-619 NANGGGTVSPATIT
+619 NANGGETVSPATIT

-690 FTFNKNG
+690 FTFDKNG
-697 GNTPSATTI
+697 GNTPSSTTI

-720 TRSADNTYT
+720 TRNADNTYT
-729 YAFAGWFDTSASSG
+729 YAFAGWFNTSASSG
-743 GTQLTTSTKVTSNKT
+743 GTQLTTTTKVTSNKT
-758 WYARWTPTYKNYTV
+758 WYARWTSTYKNYTV
-772 TWNANGGTVSPAS
+772 TW
-785 TTKTHGSTLGTLPT
+785 
-799 PTRAST
+799 
-805 AEYSY
+805 
-810 TFAGWF
+810 
-816 TATSGGTQI
+816 
-825 SSTTTVTGNVTYYA
+825 
-839 HWTATK
+839 
-845 RSYTAT
+845 
-851 FNGNGGSTP
+851 
-860 SPSSIT
+860 
-866 KEYNTAL
+866 
-873 GTLPTCTRT
+873 
-882 GYTFLGWYTASSGG
+882 
-896 TKISTTTV
+896 
-904 VTKDIT
+904 D
-910 YYAQWSINSYT
+910 
-921 LTFNPNGGT
+921 
-930 VTPTSKDLEYN
+930 
-941 SVYGTLPTPTRASN
+941 
-955 AQYTYTFAGWYTAAT
+955 
-970 GGTQVTAATKMAA
+970 
-983 KDTTVYAHWTSNTRS
+983 
-998 YTVSYQ
+998 
-1004 TTYGTLNRTSQ
+1004 
-1015 SIAYNSKGS
+1015 
-1024 CTLTMPNNT
+1024 
-1033 AEFTYTFVG
+1033 
-1042 WYTAANGGGT
+1042 
-1052 KVGSELTLETPAI
+1052 
-1065 TGTVTYYAYV
+1065 
-1075 TRSTKSYT
+1075 
-1083 HTFNA
+1083 
-1088 NGGGTVSPAT
+1088 
-1098 ITKAYNTALGT
+1098 
-1109 LPTVSRTG
+1109 
-1117 YTFVGWFDTSA
+1117 
-1128 ASGGTQAT
+1128 
-1136 TTTKVTGTK
+1136 
-1145 TWYARWS
+1145 
-1152 INSYTFTF
+1152 
-1160 NKNGGNTPSATT
+1160 
-1172 ITKEYNTA
+1172 
-1180 IGTLPTCTRSADN
+1180 
-1193 TYTYAFA
+1193 
-1200 GWFDTSASSGGT
+1200 
-1212 QLTTSTKVT
+1212 
-1221 SNKTWYARWTPTY
+1221 
-1234 KNYTVTWNGNGGT
+1234 GNGGT

-1284 VNVNTTTK
+1284 VNVSTTTK

-1319 NTTKKL
+1319 DTTKTL
-1325 DYNATL
+1325 NYNATL
-1331 STLPTASRDS
+1331 STLPTASRAS
-1341 TAANNYTFAG
+1341 TEANNYTFAG

-1437 TVTKNATYT
+1437 TVTKDATYT
-1446 ATFAQ
+1446 ATFEQ

-1466 SGGTQTVNVTSNIS
+1466 SGGTQTVNVTSNVS

>member
-1 MAIASWLTPASKS
+1 MAIASWLIPTSKS
-14 GMGNKTVGLTASKN
+14 GTGNKTVSLTASKN
-28 PGASRTTIV
+28 PGVSRNTIV
-37 TVTVSGITKTV
+37 TVTVSGITKTI

-62 SSTTLNSAET
+62 SAITFNSAGT
-72 AITNIGECSIGSAS
+72 GITNIGECSIGSTS
-86 NAGVATGTYYRDTSQ
+86 GAGVNTGTYYRDTSQ

-128 QVSVTMSANRTLVAK
+128 QVSVTMSANRTLVAR

-177 VTANRKTGY
+177 VTASRKTGY
-186 KFDGWYNG
+186 KFNGWYNG
-194 NTKVT
+194 TTKVT
-199 STNPYTFAPTANIT
+199 SANPYTFAPTANIT

-224 DTIKISPSGGGT
+224 DTVKISPSGGGT
-236 VSPNPVTGQENTI
+236 VSPNPITGQENTA
-249 ISVTATP
+249 ISTTATP

-279 TTNPLRVT
+279 TTNPLKIT

-312 TVSPASTTK
+312 TVSPVSVSK

-334 RASTAEYSYTFAGW
+334 RAATAEYSYTFAGW
-348 FTATSGG
+348 FTAATGG
-355 TQISST
+355 TQITAS
-361 TTVTGN
+361 TTVTKD

-392 PSPSSITKEYNTALG
+392 PSPSSITKEYNVALG
-407 TLPTCT
+407 TLPTCS
-413 RTGYTFLGWYTASSG
+413 RRGYTFIGWYTASSG

-456 FNPNGGTVTPTSKDL
+456 FNPNGGTVTPTSKNL

-485 ASNAQY
+485 ASDAQY

-516 KDTTVYAHWTSNT
+516 KDTIVYAHWTSNI

-543 NRTSQSIAYNSKG
+543 NKTSQSVAYNSKG
-556 SCTLTMPNNTAEF
+556 SCTLTMPDNTAKF

-590 LTLETPAITGTVTY
+590 LTLETPAIKGTVTY
-604 YAYVTRSTKSYTHTF
+604 YAYVTRSTKSYTHSF

-663 GGTQATTTTKVTGT
+663 GGTQATTATKVTGT

-690 FTFNKNG
+690 FTFDKNG
-697 GNTPSATTI
+697 GNTPSTTTI

-712 AIGTLPTC
+712 AVGTLPTC
-720 TRSADNTYT
+720 TRNANNTYT

-743 GTQLTTSTKVTSNKT
+743 GTQLTTNTKV
-758 WYARWTPTYKNYTV
+758 
-772 TWNANGGTVSPAS
+772 
-785 TTKTHGSTLGTLPT
+785 
-799 PTRAST
+799 
-805 AEYSY
+805 
-810 TFAGWF
+810 
-816 TATSGGTQI
+816 I
-825 SSTTTVTGNVTYYA
+825 
-839 HWTATK
+839 
-845 RSYTAT
+845 
-851 FNGNGGSTP
+851 
-860 SPSSIT
+860 
-866 KEYNTAL
+866 
-873 GTLPTCTRT
+873 
-882 GYTFLGWYTASSGG
+882 
-896 TKISTTTV
+896 
-904 VTKDIT
+904 
-910 YYAQWSINSYT
+910 
-921 LTFNPNGGT
+921 
-930 VTPTSKDLEYN
+930 
-941 SVYGTLPTPTRASN
+941 
-955 AQYTYTFAGWYTAAT
+955 
-970 GGTQVTAATKMAA
+970 
-983 KDTTVYAHWTSNTRS
+983 
-998 YTVSYQ
+998 
-1004 TTYGTLNRTSQ
+1004 
-1015 SIAYNSKGS
+1015 
-1024 CTLTMPNNT
+1024 
-1033 AEFTYTFVG
+1033 
-1042 WYTAANGGGT
+1042 
-1052 KVGSELTLETPAI
+1052 
-1065 TGTVTYYAYV
+1065 
-1075 TRSTKSYT
+1075 
-1083 HTFNA
+1083 
-1088 NGGGTVSPAT
+1088 
-1098 ITKAYNTALGT
+1098 
-1109 LPTVSRTG
+1109 
-1117 YTFVGWFDTSA
+1117 
-1128 ASGGTQAT
+1128 
-1136 TTTKVTGTK
+1136 
-1145 TWYARWS
+1145 
-1152 INSYTFTF
+1152 
-1160 NKNGGNTPSATT
+1160 
-1172 ITKEYNTA
+1172 
-1180 IGTLPTCTRSADN
+1180 
-1193 TYTYAFA
+1193 
-1200 GWFDTSASSGGT
+1200 
-1212 QLTTSTKVT
+1212 

-1271 YTFKGWSTSKTGT
+1271 YIFKGWSTSKTGT

-1319 NTTKKL
+1319 NTTKTL
-1325 DYNATL
+1325 NYNATL
-1331 STLPTASRDS
+1331 STLPTASRNS

-1446 ATFAQ
+1446 ATFEQ
-1451 DPYLNLDKTSLEFEA
+1451 DPYLNLDKTSLEFEV
-1466 SGGTQTVNVTSNIS
+1466 SGGTQTVNVTSNVS

>member
-37 TVTVSGITKTV
+37 TVTVSGITKTI

-62 SSTTLNSAET
+62 SSTTLNSAGT

-86 NAGVATGTYYRDTSQ
+86 NAGVATGTYYRDTLQ

-236 VSPNPVTGQENTI
+236 VSPNPVTGQENTT

-279 TTNPLRVT
+279 TTNPLKVI

-361 TTVTGN
+361 TTVTRN

-428 GTKISTTTVVTKDI
+428 GTKISTTTVVTKNI

-485 ASNAQY
+485 ASDAQY

-556 SCTLTMPNNTAEF
+556 SCTLTMPDNTAEF

-582 GGTKVGSE
+582 GGTKVGSK

-639 LGTLPTVS
+639 LDTLPTVS

-720 TRSADNTYT
+720 TRSSDNTYT
-729 YAFAGWFDTSASSG
+729 YAFVGWFDTSASSG
-743 GTQLTTSTKVTSNKT
+743 GTKLTTTTKVTSNKT
-758 WYARWTPTYKNYTV
+758 WYARWT
-772 TWNANGGTVSPAS
+772 S
-785 TTKTHGSTLGTLPT
+785 
-799 PTRAST
+799 
-805 AEYSY
+805 
-810 TFAGWF
+810 
-816 TATSGGTQI
+816 
-825 SSTTTVTGNVTYYA
+825 
-839 HWTATK
+839 
-845 RSYTAT
+845 
-851 FNGNGGSTP
+851 
-860 SPSSIT
+860 
-866 KEYNTAL
+866 
-873 GTLPTCTRT
+873 
-882 GYTFLGWYTASSGG
+882 
-896 TKISTTTV
+896 
-904 VTKDIT
+904 
-910 YYAQWSINSYT
+910 
-921 LTFNPNGGT
+921 
-930 VTPTSKDLEYN
+930 
-941 SVYGTLPTPTRASN
+941 
-955 AQYTYTFAGWYTAAT
+955 
-970 GGTQVTAATKMAA
+970 
-983 KDTTVYAHWTSNTRS
+983 
-998 YTVSYQ
+998 
-1004 TTYGTLNRTSQ
+1004 
-1015 SIAYNSKGS
+1015 
-1024 CTLTMPNNT
+1024 
-1033 AEFTYTFVG
+1033 
-1042 WYTAANGGGT
+1042 
-1052 KVGSELTLETPAI
+1052 
-1065 TGTVTYYAYV
+1065 
-1075 TRSTKSYT
+1075 
-1083 HTFNA
+1083 
-1088 NGGGTVSPAT
+1088 
-1098 ITKAYNTALGT
+1098 
-1109 LPTVSRTG
+1109 
-1117 YTFVGWFDTSA
+1117 
-1128 ASGGTQAT
+1128 
-1136 TTTKVTGTK
+1136 
-1145 TWYARWS
+1145 
-1152 INSYTFTF
+1152 
-1160 NKNGGNTPSATT
+1160 
-1172 ITKEYNTA
+1172 
-1180 IGTLPTCTRSADN
+1180 
-1193 TYTYAFA
+1193 
-1200 GWFDTSASSGGT
+1200 
-1212 QLTTSTKVT
+1212 
-1221 SNKTWYARWTPTY
+1221 TY

-1255 HYNDALG
+1255 HYNNALG

-1284 VNVNTTTK
+1284 VNVSTTTK

-1319 NTTKKL
+1319 DTTKTL
-1325 DYNATL
+1325 NYNATL
-1331 STLPTASRDS
+1331 STLPTASRAS
-1341 TAANNYTFAG
+1341 TAANNYTFVG

-1437 TVTKNATYT
+1437 TVTKDATYT
-1446 ATFAQ
+1446 ATFKQ

-1466 SGGTQTVNVTSNIS
+1466 SGGTQTVNVTSNVS

>member
-1 MAIASWLTPASKS
+1 MTIASWLTPASKS
-14 GMGNKTVGLTASKN
+14 GTGNKTVGLTASKN
-28 PGASRTTIV
+28 PGSSRTTIV
-37 TVTVSGITKTV
+37 TVTVSGITKTI

-62 SSTTLNSAET
+62 SATTLNSTGT

-86 NAGVATGTYYRDTSQ
+86 NAGVATGTYYRDTAQ

-106 AAPTGYNFIGWY
+106 AAPTGYNFVGWY

-128 QVSVTMSANRTLVAK
+128 QVSITMSANRTLVAR
-143 YQIKS
+143 YQIKT
-148 YVVNAVSDDTTKGIV
+148 YVVNAVSDDTTKGTV
-163 SPAGQTVE
+163 SPAGQTIE

-177 VTANRKTGY
+177 VTATRKTGY
-186 KFDGWYNG
+186 KLEGWYNG
-194 NTKVT
+194 TTKVSSSAT
-199 STNPYTFAPTANIT
+199 YTFAPTANIT
-213 LTAKWAINTVS
+213 LTAKWSVYNITIPVS
-224 DTIKISPSGGGT
+224 VSPTGAGTTSPSPFTGQEGSYVYIT
-236 VSPNPVTGQENTI
+236 ATPVTGYEFAYWTDGVDNTHYVNNPQHVRML
-249 ISVTATP
+249 SVKTLTAYFT
-256 ATGYNFKHWRYNDSS
+256 
-271 ASGGYSES
+271 
-279 TTNPLRVT
+279 
-287 ITGKRDITAV
+287 
-297 FELKSYTV
+297 LKSYTV

-321 THGSTLGTLPTPT
+321 THGSTLGTLPTPI
-334 RASTAEYSYTFAGW
+334 RNSTAEYSYTFAGW
-348 FTATSGG
+348 FTAATGG
-355 TQISST
+355 TQITAS
-361 TTVTGN
+361 TTVTKD

-381 TATFNGNGGST
+381 TATFNGNGGGT
-392 PSPSSITKEYNTALG
+392 PSPSTITKKYNTALG

-471 EYNSVYGTLPTPTR
+471 EYNSAYGILPTPTR
-485 ASNAQY
+485 ASDTQY

-516 KDTTVYAHWTSNT
+516 KDTTIYAHWTSNT

-543 NRTSQSIAYNSKG
+543 NKTSQSVAYNSKG
-556 SCTLTMPNNTAEF
+556 SCTLTMPDNTAEF

-590 LTLETPAITGTVTY
+590 LTLETPAIKGTVTY

-663 GGTQATTTTKVTGT
+663 GGTQATTATKVTGT

-690 FTFNKNG
+690 FTFDENG
-697 GNTPSATTI
+697 GNTPSTTTI

-712 AIGTLPTC
+712 AVGTLPTC
-720 TRSADNTYT
+720 TRNANNTYT

-743 GTQLTTSTKVTSNKT
+743 GTQLTTSTKVISNKT

-772 TWNANGGTVSPAS
+772 TW
-785 TTKTHGSTLGTLPT
+785 
-799 PTRAST
+799 
-805 AEYSY
+805 
-810 TFAGWF
+810 
-816 TATSGGTQI
+816 
-825 SSTTTVTGNVTYYA
+825 
-839 HWTATK
+839 
-845 RSYTAT
+845 
-851 FNGNGGSTP
+851 
-860 SPSSIT
+860 
-866 KEYNTAL
+866 
-873 GTLPTCTRT
+873 
-882 GYTFLGWYTASSGG
+882 
-896 TKISTTTV
+896 
-904 VTKDIT
+904 D
-910 YYAQWSINSYT
+910 
-921 LTFNPNGGT
+921 
-930 VTPTSKDLEYN
+930 
-941 SVYGTLPTPTRASN
+941 
-955 AQYTYTFAGWYTAAT
+955 
-970 GGTQVTAATKMAA
+970 
-983 KDTTVYAHWTSNTRS
+983 
-998 YTVSYQ
+998 
-1004 TTYGTLNRTSQ
+1004 
-1015 SIAYNSKGS
+1015 
-1024 CTLTMPNNT
+1024 
-1033 AEFTYTFVG
+1033 
-1042 WYTAANGGGT
+1042 
-1052 KVGSELTLETPAI
+1052 
-1065 TGTVTYYAYV
+1065 
-1075 TRSTKSYT
+1075 
-1083 HTFNA
+1083 
-1088 NGGGTVSPAT
+1088 
-1098 ITKAYNTALGT
+1098 
-1109 LPTVSRTG
+1109 
-1117 YTFVGWFDTSA
+1117 
-1128 ASGGTQAT
+1128 
-1136 TTTKVTGTK
+1136 
-1145 TWYARWS
+1145 
-1152 INSYTFTF
+1152 
-1160 NKNGGNTPSATT
+1160 
-1172 ITKEYNTA
+1172 
-1180 IGTLPTCTRSADN
+1180 
-1193 TYTYAFA
+1193 
-1200 GWFDTSASSGGT
+1200 
-1212 QLTTSTKVT
+1212 
-1221 SNKTWYARWTPTY
+1221 
-1234 KNYTVTWNGNGGT
+1234 GNGGT

-1262 TLPTATRTG
+1262 TLPTATRTE

-1319 NTTKKL
+1319 DTTKTL
-1325 DYNATL
+1325 NYNATL
-1331 STLPTASRDS
+1331 STLPTASRAP

-1437 TVTKNATYT
+1437 TVTKDATYT
-1446 ATFAQ
+1446 ATFEQ

-1466 SGGTQTVNVTSNIS
+1466 SGGTQTVNVTSNVS

>member
-14 GMGNKTVGLTASKN
+14 GTGNKTVGLTASKN

-62 SSTTLNSAET
+62 SSITLNSTGTE
-72 AITNIGECSIGSAS
+72 ITNIGECSIGSTS
-86 NAGVATGTYYRDTSQ
+86 SAGVSTGTYYRDTSQ

-128 QVSVTMSANRTLVAK
+128 RVSVTMSANRTLVAK

-177 VTANRKTGY
+177 VTASRKTGY

-194 NTKVT
+194 STKVT

-236 VSPNPVTGQENTI
+236 VSPNPVIGQENTA
-249 ISVTATP
+249 ISTTATP

-279 TTNPLRVT
+279 TTNPLKITV
-287 ITGKRDITAV
+287 TGKRDVTAV
-297 FELKSYTV
+297 FKLKSYTV

-312 TVSPASTTK
+312 TVSPASVSK

-334 RASTAEYSYTFAGW
+334 RAATAEYSYTFAGW
-348 FTATSGG
+348 FTAASGG

-361 TTVTGN
+361 TTVTRN

-392 PSPSSITKEYNTALG
+392 PSPSSITKEYNAALG
-407 TLPTCT
+407 TLPTCS

-471 EYNSVYGTLPTPTR
+471 EYNSAYGTLPTPTR
-485 ASNAQY
+485 ASDAQY

-504 GTQVTAATKMAA
+504 GTQVTTATKMAA

-529 RSYTVSYQTTYGTL
+529 RSYTVSYKTTYGTL

-556 SCTLTMPNNTAEF
+556 SCTLTMPDNTAEF

-590 LTLETPAITGTVTY
+590 LTLETPAIKGTVTY

-619 NANGGGTVSPATIT
+619 NANGGGTVNPATIT

-690 FTFNKNG
+690 FTFDKNG

-712 AIGTLPTC
+712 AVGTLPTC
-720 TRSADNTYT
+720 TRNANNTYR

-743 GTQLTTSTKVTSNKT
+743 GTQLTTTTKVISNKT
-758 WYARWTPTYKNYTV
+758 WYARWTATYKNYTV
-772 TWNANGGTVSPAS
+772 TW
-785 TTKTHGSTLGTLPT
+785 
-799 PTRAST
+799 
-805 AEYSY
+805 
-810 TFAGWF
+810 
-816 TATSGGTQI
+816 
-825 SSTTTVTGNVTYYA
+825 
-839 HWTATK
+839 
-845 RSYTAT
+845 
-851 FNGNGGSTP
+851 
-860 SPSSIT
+860 
-866 KEYNTAL
+866 
-873 GTLPTCTRT
+873 
-882 GYTFLGWYTASSGG
+882 
-896 TKISTTTV
+896 
-904 VTKDIT
+904 D
-910 YYAQWSINSYT
+910 
-921 LTFNPNGGT
+921 
-930 VTPTSKDLEYN
+930 
-941 SVYGTLPTPTRASN
+941 
-955 AQYTYTFAGWYTAAT
+955 
-970 GGTQVTAATKMAA
+970 
-983 KDTTVYAHWTSNTRS
+983 
-998 YTVSYQ
+998 
-1004 TTYGTLNRTSQ
+1004 
-1015 SIAYNSKGS
+1015 
-1024 CTLTMPNNT
+1024 
-1033 AEFTYTFVG
+1033 
-1042 WYTAANGGGT
+1042 
-1052 KVGSELTLETPAI
+1052 
-1065 TGTVTYYAYV
+1065 
-1075 TRSTKSYT
+1075 
-1083 HTFNA
+1083 
-1088 NGGGTVSPAT
+1088 
-1098 ITKAYNTALGT
+1098 
-1109 LPTVSRTG
+1109 
-1117 YTFVGWFDTSA
+1117 
-1128 ASGGTQAT
+1128 
-1136 TTTKVTGTK
+1136 
-1145 TWYARWS
+1145 
-1152 INSYTFTF
+1152 
-1160 NKNGGNTPSATT
+1160 
-1172 ITKEYNTA
+1172 
-1180 IGTLPTCTRSADN
+1180 
-1193 TYTYAFA
+1193 
-1200 GWFDTSASSGGT
+1200 
-1212 QLTTSTKVT
+1212 
-1221 SNKTWYARWTPTY
+1221 
-1234 KNYTVTWNGNGGT
+1234 GNGGT

-1255 HYNDALG
+1255 HYNNALG

-1284 VNVNTTTK
+1284 VNISTTTK

-1303 TINSY
+1303 TIKSY

-1319 NTTKKL
+1319 DTTKTL
-1325 DYNATL
+1325 NYNATL
-1331 STLPTASRDS
+1331 STLPTASRAS

-1369 CTGNKTWYARWT
+1369 CTGNKIWYARWT

-1403 TYNYNASA
+1403 TYKYNASA

-1437 TVTKNATYT
+1437 TVTKDATYT
-1446 ATFAQ
+1446 ATFEQ

-1466 SGGTQTVNVTSNIS
+1466 SGGTQTVNVTSNVS

>member
-14 GMGNKTVGLTASKN
+14 GTGNKTVGLTASKN

-62 SSTTLNSAET
+62 SSTTLNSTGTE
-72 AITNIGECSIGSAS
+72 ITNIGECSIGSTS
-86 NAGVATGTYYRDTSQ
+86 SAGVSTGTYYRDTSQ

-177 VTANRKTGY
+177 VTASRKTGY

-194 NTKVT
+194 TTKVT
-199 STNPYTFAPTANIT
+199 SANPYTFAPTANIT

-224 DTIKISPSGGGT
+224 DTVKISPSGSGT
-236 VSPNPVTGQENTI
+236 VSPNPITGQENTV

-348 FTATSGG
+348 FTAASGG

-392 PSPSSITKEYNTALG
+392 PSPSSITKKYNTALG
-407 TLPTCT
+407 TLPTCS

-471 EYNSVYGTLPTPTR
+471 EYNSAYGTLPTPTR
-485 ASNAQY
+485 ASDAQY

-504 GTQVTAATKMAA
+504 GTQVIATTKMAA
-516 KDTTVYAHWTSNT
+516 KDTTIYAHWKSNT

-543 NRTSQSIAYNSKG
+543 NRTSQSVAYNSKG
-556 SCTLTMPNNTAEF
+556 SCTLTMPSNTAEF

-590 LTLETPAITGTVTY
+590 LTLETPAIKGTVTY

-619 NANGGGTVSPATIT
+619 NANGGGTVSPTTIT

-653 VGWFDTSAAS
+653 VGWFDTSATS

-690 FTFNKNG
+690 FTFDKNG
-697 GNTPSATTI
+697 GNTPSSTTI

-712 AIGTLPTC
+712 AVGTLPTC

-729 YAFAGWFDTSASSG
+729 YAFAGWFDISASSG
-743 GTQLTTSTKVTSNKT
+743 GTQLTTTTKVTSNKT

-772 TWNANGGTVSPAS
+772 TW
-785 TTKTHGSTLGTLPT
+785 
-799 PTRAST
+799 
-805 AEYSY
+805 
-810 TFAGWF
+810 
-816 TATSGGTQI
+816 
-825 SSTTTVTGNVTYYA
+825 
-839 HWTATK
+839 
-845 RSYTAT
+845 
-851 FNGNGGSTP
+851 
-860 SPSSIT
+860 
-866 KEYNTAL
+866 
-873 GTLPTCTRT
+873 
-882 GYTFLGWYTASSGG
+882 
-896 TKISTTTV
+896 
-904 VTKDIT
+904 D
-910 YYAQWSINSYT
+910 
-921 LTFNPNGGT
+921 
-930 VTPTSKDLEYN
+930 
-941 SVYGTLPTPTRASN
+941 
-955 AQYTYTFAGWYTAAT
+955 
-970 GGTQVTAATKMAA
+970 
-983 KDTTVYAHWTSNTRS
+983 
-998 YTVSYQ
+998 
-1004 TTYGTLNRTSQ
+1004 
-1015 SIAYNSKGS
+1015 
-1024 CTLTMPNNT
+1024 
-1033 AEFTYTFVG
+1033 
-1042 WYTAANGGGT
+1042 
-1052 KVGSELTLETPAI
+1052 
-1065 TGTVTYYAYV
+1065 
-1075 TRSTKSYT
+1075 
-1083 HTFNA
+1083 
-1088 NGGGTVSPAT
+1088 
-1098 ITKAYNTALGT
+1098 
-1109 LPTVSRTG
+1109 
-1117 YTFVGWFDTSA
+1117 
-1128 ASGGTQAT
+1128 
-1136 TTTKVTGTK
+1136 
-1145 TWYARWS
+1145 
-1152 INSYTFTF
+1152 
-1160 NKNGGNTPSATT
+1160 
-1172 ITKEYNTA
+1172 
-1180 IGTLPTCTRSADN
+1180 
-1193 TYTYAFA
+1193 
-1200 GWFDTSASSGGT
+1200 
-1212 QLTTSTKVT
+1212 
-1221 SNKTWYARWTPTY
+1221 
-1234 KNYTVTWNGNGGT
+1234 GNGGT

-1284 VNVNTTTK
+1284 VNVSTTTK

-1319 NTTKKL
+1319 DTTKTL
-1325 DYNATL
+1325 NYNATL
-1331 STLPTASRDS
+1331 STLPTASRAS

-1351 WFDTDA
+1351 WFDTNA

-1398 VSGGG
+1398 VSGSG

-1425 WSDGNTSATRTV
+1425 WNDGNTSATRTV
-1437 TVTKNATYT
+1437 TVTKDATYT
-1446 ATFAQ
+1446 ATFEQ
-1451 DPYLNLDKTSLEFEA
+1451 DPYLNLDKTSLKFEA
-1466 SGGTQTVNVTSNIS
+1466 SGGTQTVNVTSNVS

>member
-14 GMGNKTVGLTASKN
+14 GTGNKTVNLTASKN

-37 TVTVSGITKTV
+37 TVTVSGITKTI

-62 SSTTLNSAET
+62 SSTTLNSSGT
-72 AITNIGECSIGSAS
+72 AITNIGECSIGSTS
-86 NAGVATGTYYRDTSQ
+86 NAGVSTGTYYRDISQ

-106 AAPTGYNFIGWY
+106 AAPTGYSFVGWY

-128 QVSVTMSANRTLVAK
+128 QVSVTMSANRTFVAR
-143 YQIKS
+143 YQIKT
-148 YVVNAVSDDTTKGIV
+148 YVVNAVSDDTTKGTV
-163 SPAGQTVE
+163 SPAGQTIE

-177 VTANRKTGY
+177 VTASRKTGY

-194 NTKVT
+194 TTKVT
-199 STNPYTFAPTANIT
+199 SANPYTFAPTANIT
-213 LTAKWAINTVS
+213 LIAKWSVYNITIPVNVS
-224 DTIKISPSGGGT
+224 PTGAGTTSPS
-236 VSPNPVTGQENTI
+236 PFTGQEGSTVNI
-249 ISVTATP
+249 TATP
-256 ATGYNFKHWRYNDSS
+256 ATGYKFAYWTDGVDDTHY
-271 ASGGYSES
+271 
-279 TTNPLRVT
+279 TNNPQSVT
-287 ITGKRDITAV
+287 MRSVKTLTAY
-297 FELKSYTV
+297 FTLKSYTV

-348 FTATSGG
+348 FTAASGG
-355 TQISST
+355 TQISTT

-392 PSPSSITKEYNTALG
+392 PSPSSITKEYNVALG

-471 EYNSVYGTLPTPTR
+471 EYNSAYGTLPTPTR
-485 ASNAQY
+485 ASDAQY

-504 GTQVTAATKMAA
+504 GTQVTATTKMAA
-516 KDTTVYAHWTSNT
+516 KDTTIYAHWTSNT

-543 NRTSQSIAYNSKG
+543 NRTSQSVAYNSKG
-556 SCTLTMPNNTAEF
+556 SCTLTMPSNTAEF

-590 LTLETPAITGTVTY
+590 LTLETPAIKGTVTY

-619 NANGGGTVSPATIT
+619 NANGGGTVNPATIT

-690 FTFNKNG
+690 FTFDKNG

-720 TRSADNTYT
+720 TRNANNTYT
-729 YAFAGWFDTSASSG
+729 YTFAGWFDTSASSG
-743 GTQLTTSTKVTSNKT
+743 GTQLTTATKVTSNKT

-772 TWNANGGTVSPAS
+772 TW
-785 TTKTHGSTLGTLPT
+785 
-799 PTRAST
+799 
-805 AEYSY
+805 
-810 TFAGWF
+810 
-816 TATSGGTQI
+816 
-825 SSTTTVTGNVTYYA
+825 
-839 HWTATK
+839 
-845 RSYTAT
+845 
-851 FNGNGGSTP
+851 
-860 SPSSIT
+860 
-866 KEYNTAL
+866 
-873 GTLPTCTRT
+873 
-882 GYTFLGWYTASSGG
+882 
-896 TKISTTTV
+896 
-904 VTKDIT
+904 D
-910 YYAQWSINSYT
+910 
-921 LTFNPNGGT
+921 
-930 VTPTSKDLEYN
+930 
-941 SVYGTLPTPTRASN
+941 
-955 AQYTYTFAGWYTAAT
+955 
-970 GGTQVTAATKMAA
+970 
-983 KDTTVYAHWTSNTRS
+983 
-998 YTVSYQ
+998 
-1004 TTYGTLNRTSQ
+1004 
-1015 SIAYNSKGS
+1015 
-1024 CTLTMPNNT
+1024 
-1033 AEFTYTFVG
+1033 
-1042 WYTAANGGGT
+1042 
-1052 KVGSELTLETPAI
+1052 
-1065 TGTVTYYAYV
+1065 
-1075 TRSTKSYT
+1075 
-1083 HTFNA
+1083 
-1088 NGGGTVSPAT
+1088 
-1098 ITKAYNTALGT
+1098 
-1109 LPTVSRTG
+1109 
-1117 YTFVGWFDTSA
+1117 
-1128 ASGGTQAT
+1128 
-1136 TTTKVTGTK
+1136 
-1145 TWYARWS
+1145 
-1152 INSYTFTF
+1152 
-1160 NKNGGNTPSATT
+1160 
-1172 ITKEYNTA
+1172 
-1180 IGTLPTCTRSADN
+1180 
-1193 TYTYAFA
+1193 
-1200 GWFDTSASSGGT
+1200 
-1212 QLTTSTKVT
+1212 
-1221 SNKTWYARWTPTY
+1221 
-1234 KNYTVTWNGNGGT
+1234 GNGGT

-1284 VNVNTTTK
+1284 VNISTTTK

-1319 NTTKKL
+1319 DTTKTL
-1325 DYNATL
+1325 NYNATL
-1331 STLPTASRDS
+1331 STLPTASRAS

-1437 TVTKNATYT
+1437 TVTKDATYT
-1446 ATFAQ
+1446 ATFEQ

-1466 SGGTQTVNVTSNIS
+1466 SGGTQTVNVTSNVS

>member
-14 GMGNKTVGLTASKN
+14 GTGNKTVNLTASKN

-37 TVTVSGITKTV
+37 TVTVSGITKTI

-62 SSTTLNSAET
+62 SSITLNSTGTE
-72 AITNIGECSIGSAS
+72 ITNIGECSIGSTS
-86 NAGVATGTYYRDTSQ
+86 SAGVSTGTYYRDTSQ

-106 AAPTGYNFIGWY
+106 AASTGYNFIGWY

-177 VTANRKTGY
+177 VTASRKTGY

-194 NTKVT
+194 STKVT

-236 VSPNPVTGQENTI
+236 VSPNPVTGQENTA
-249 ISVTATP
+249 ISTTATP
-256 ATGYNFKHWRYNDSS
+256 TTGYNFKHWRYNDSS

-279 TTNPLRVT
+279 TTNPLKIT
-287 ITGKRDITAV
+287 ITGKRDVTAV

-348 FTATSGG
+348 FTASSGG

-381 TATFNGNGGST
+381 TATFNGNGGNT
-392 PSPSSITKEYNTALG
+392 PSPSSITKEYNAALG
-407 TLPTCT
+407 TLPTCS

-471 EYNSVYGTLPTPTR
+471 EYNSAYGTLPTPTR
-485 ASNAQY
+485 ASDAQY

-543 NRTSQSIAYNSKG
+543 NRTSQSVAYNSKG
-556 SCTLTMPNNTAEF
+556 SCTLTMPDNTAEF

-590 LTLETPAITGTVTY
+590 LTLETPAIKGTVTY

-712 AIGTLPTC
+712 AVGTLPTC
-720 TRSADNTYT
+720 TRNADNTYT

-743 GTQLTTSTKVTSNKT
+743 GTQLTTTTKVISNKT

-772 TWNANGGTVSPAS
+772 TW
-785 TTKTHGSTLGTLPT
+785 
-799 PTRAST
+799 
-805 AEYSY
+805 
-810 TFAGWF
+810 
-816 TATSGGTQI
+816 
-825 SSTTTVTGNVTYYA
+825 
-839 HWTATK
+839 
-845 RSYTAT
+845 
-851 FNGNGGSTP
+851 
-860 SPSSIT
+860 
-866 KEYNTAL
+866 
-873 GTLPTCTRT
+873 
-882 GYTFLGWYTASSGG
+882 
-896 TKISTTTV
+896 
-904 VTKDIT
+904 D
-910 YYAQWSINSYT
+910 
-921 LTFNPNGGT
+921 
-930 VTPTSKDLEYN
+930 
-941 SVYGTLPTPTRASN
+941 
-955 AQYTYTFAGWYTAAT
+955 
-970 GGTQVTAATKMAA
+970 
-983 KDTTVYAHWTSNTRS
+983 
-998 YTVSYQ
+998 
-1004 TTYGTLNRTSQ
+1004 
-1015 SIAYNSKGS
+1015 
-1024 CTLTMPNNT
+1024 
-1033 AEFTYTFVG
+1033 
-1042 WYTAANGGGT
+1042 
-1052 KVGSELTLETPAI
+1052 
-1065 TGTVTYYAYV
+1065 
-1075 TRSTKSYT
+1075 
-1083 HTFNA
+1083 
-1088 NGGGTVSPAT
+1088 
-1098 ITKAYNTALGT
+1098 
-1109 LPTVSRTG
+1109 
-1117 YTFVGWFDTSA
+1117 
-1128 ASGGTQAT
+1128 
-1136 TTTKVTGTK
+1136 
-1145 TWYARWS
+1145 
-1152 INSYTFTF
+1152 
-1160 NKNGGNTPSATT
+1160 
-1172 ITKEYNTA
+1172 
-1180 IGTLPTCTRSADN
+1180 
-1193 TYTYAFA
+1193 
-1200 GWFDTSASSGGT
+1200 
-1212 QLTTSTKVT
+1212 
-1221 SNKTWYARWTPTY
+1221 
-1234 KNYTVTWNGNGGT
+1234 GNGGT
-1247 PSKSSSSF
+1247 PSKSSSLF

-1271 YTFKGWSTSKTGT
+1271 YIFKGWSTSKTGT
-1284 VNVNTTTK
+1284 VNVSTTTK

-1319 NTTKKL
+1319 DTTKTL
-1325 DYNATL
+1325 NYNATL
-1331 STLPTASRDS
+1331 STLPTASRAS

-1369 CTGNKTWYARWT
+1369 CTSNKTWYARWT

-1437 TVTKNATYT
+1437 TVTKDATYT
-1446 ATFAQ
+1446 ATFEQ

-1466 SGGTQTVNVTSNIS
+1466 SGGTQTVNVTSNVS

>member
-1 MAIASWLTPASKS
+1 MAIASWLTLASKS
-14 GMGNKTVGLTASKN
+14 GTGNKTVNLTASKN

-62 SSTTLNSAET
+62 SSTTLNSAGT
-72 AITNIGECSIGSAS
+72 TITNIGECSIGSAS
-86 NAGVATGTYYRDTSQ
+86 NAGVATGTYYRGTSQ

-106 AAPTGYNFIGWY
+106 AAPTGYSFVGWY

-128 QVSVTMSANRTLVAK
+128 QVSVTMSANRTLVAR
-143 YQIKS
+143 YQIKT
-148 YVVNAVSDDTTKGIV
+148 YVVNAVSDDTTKGTV
-163 SPAGQTVE
+163 SPAGQTIE

-177 VTANRKTGY
+177 VTASRKTGY

-194 NTKVT
+194 TTKVT
-199 STNPYTFAPTANIT
+199 SANPYTFAPTANIT

-224 DTIKISPSGGGT
+224 DTVKISPSGGGT
-236 VSPNPVTGQENTI
+236 VSPNPVTGQENTE
-249 ISVTATP
+249 ISTTATP
-256 ATGYNFKHWRYNDSS
+256 ATGYNFKYWRYNNLS
-271 ASGGYSES
+271 ASGGYSQN
-279 TTNPLRVT
+279 TINPMRIT

-312 TVSPASTTK
+312 TVSPASVSK

-334 RASTAEYSYTFAGW
+334 RAATAEYSYTFAGW
-348 FTATSGG
+348 FTAASGG

-361 TTVTGN
+361 TTVTRN

-381 TATFNGNGGST
+381 TATFNSNGGST

-407 TLPTCT
+407 TLPTCS

-471 EYNSVYGTLPTPTR
+471 EYNSAYGTLPTPTR
-485 ASNAQY
+485 ASDAQY

-556 SCTLTMPNNTAEF
+556 SCTLTMPDNTAEF

-590 LTLETPAITGTVTY
+590 LTLETPAIKGTVTY

-619 NANGGGTVSPATIT
+619 NANGGGTVNPATIT

-690 FTFNKNG
+690 FTFDKNG
-697 GNTPSATTI
+697 GNTPSTTTI

-712 AIGTLPTC
+712 AVGTLPTC
-720 TRSADNTYT
+720 TRNADNTYT

-743 GTQLTTSTKVTSNKT
+743 GTQLTTATKVTSNKT
-758 WYARWTPTYKNYTV
+758 WYARWT
-772 TWNANGGTVSPAS
+772 S
-785 TTKTHGSTLGTLPT
+785 
-799 PTRAST
+799 
-805 AEYSY
+805 
-810 TFAGWF
+810 
-816 TATSGGTQI
+816 
-825 SSTTTVTGNVTYYA
+825 
-839 HWTATK
+839 
-845 RSYTAT
+845 
-851 FNGNGGSTP
+851 
-860 SPSSIT
+860 
-866 KEYNTAL
+866 
-873 GTLPTCTRT
+873 
-882 GYTFLGWYTASSGG
+882 
-896 TKISTTTV
+896 
-904 VTKDIT
+904 
-910 YYAQWSINSYT
+910 
-921 LTFNPNGGT
+921 
-930 VTPTSKDLEYN
+930 
-941 SVYGTLPTPTRASN
+941 
-955 AQYTYTFAGWYTAAT
+955 
-970 GGTQVTAATKMAA
+970 
-983 KDTTVYAHWTSNTRS
+983 
-998 YTVSYQ
+998 
-1004 TTYGTLNRTSQ
+1004 
-1015 SIAYNSKGS
+1015 
-1024 CTLTMPNNT
+1024 
-1033 AEFTYTFVG
+1033 
-1042 WYTAANGGGT
+1042 
-1052 KVGSELTLETPAI
+1052 
-1065 TGTVTYYAYV
+1065 
-1075 TRSTKSYT
+1075 
-1083 HTFNA
+1083 
-1088 NGGGTVSPAT
+1088 
-1098 ITKAYNTALGT
+1098 
-1109 LPTVSRTG
+1109 
-1117 YTFVGWFDTSA
+1117 
-1128 ASGGTQAT
+1128 
-1136 TTTKVTGTK
+1136 
-1145 TWYARWS
+1145 
-1152 INSYTFTF
+1152 
-1160 NKNGGNTPSATT
+1160 
-1172 ITKEYNTA
+1172 
-1180 IGTLPTCTRSADN
+1180 
-1193 TYTYAFA
+1193 
-1200 GWFDTSASSGGT
+1200 
-1212 QLTTSTKVT
+1212 
-1221 SNKTWYARWTPTY
+1221 TY

-1284 VNVNTTTK
+1284 VNISTTTK

-1319 NTTKKL
+1319 DTTKTL
-1325 DYNATL
+1325 NYNATL
-1331 STLPTASRDS
+1331 STLPTASRAS

-1437 TVTKNATYT
+1437 TVTKDVTYT
-1446 ATFAQ
+1446 ATFER

-1466 SGGTQTVNVTSNIS
+1466 SGGTQTVNVTSNVS

>member
-14 GMGNKTVGLTASKN
+14 GTGNKTVGLTASKN

-62 SSTTLNSAET
+62 SSITLNSTGTE
-72 AITNIGECSIGSAS
+72 ITNIGECSIGSTS
-86 NAGVATGTYYRDTSQ
+86 SAGVSTGTYYRDTSQ

-177 VTANRKTGY
+177 VTASRKTGY

-194 NTKVT
+194 STKVT

-236 VSPNPVTGQENTI
+236 VSPNPIIGQENTA
-249 ISVTATP
+249 ISTTATP
-256 ATGYNFKHWRYNDSS
+256 ATGYNFKHWRYNNSS

-279 TTNPLRVT
+279 TTNPLKITV
-287 ITGKRDITAV
+287 TGKRNVTAV

-312 TVSPASTTK
+312 TVSPASVSK

-334 RASTAEYSYTFAGW
+334 RAATAEYSYTFAGW
-348 FTATSGG
+348 FTAASGG

-392 PSPSSITKEYNTALG
+392 PSPSSITKEYNAALG
-407 TLPTCT
+407 TLPTCS

-471 EYNSVYGTLPTPTR
+471 EYNSAYGTLPTPTR
-485 ASNAQY
+485 ASDAQY

-556 SCTLTMPNNTAEF
+556 SCTLTMPDNTAEF

-590 LTLETPAITGTVTY
+590 LTLETPAIKGTVTY

-619 NANGGGTVSPATIT
+619 NANGGGTVNPATIT

-690 FTFNKNG
+690 FTFDKNG

-706 TKEYNT
+706 TKKYNT
-712 AIGTLPTC
+712 AVGTLPTC
-720 TRSADNTYT
+720 TRNADNTYT

-743 GTQLTTSTKVTSNKT
+743 GTQLTTTTKVISNKT

-772 TWNANGGTVSPAS
+772 TW
-785 TTKTHGSTLGTLPT
+785 
-799 PTRAST
+799 
-805 AEYSY
+805 
-810 TFAGWF
+810 
-816 TATSGGTQI
+816 
-825 SSTTTVTGNVTYYA
+825 
-839 HWTATK
+839 
-845 RSYTAT
+845 
-851 FNGNGGSTP
+851 
-860 SPSSIT
+860 
-866 KEYNTAL
+866 
-873 GTLPTCTRT
+873 
-882 GYTFLGWYTASSGG
+882 
-896 TKISTTTV
+896 
-904 VTKDIT
+904 D
-910 YYAQWSINSYT
+910 
-921 LTFNPNGGT
+921 
-930 VTPTSKDLEYN
+930 
-941 SVYGTLPTPTRASN
+941 
-955 AQYTYTFAGWYTAAT
+955 
-970 GGTQVTAATKMAA
+970 
-983 KDTTVYAHWTSNTRS
+983 
-998 YTVSYQ
+998 
-1004 TTYGTLNRTSQ
+1004 
-1015 SIAYNSKGS
+1015 
-1024 CTLTMPNNT
+1024 
-1033 AEFTYTFVG
+1033 
-1042 WYTAANGGGT
+1042 
-1052 KVGSELTLETPAI
+1052 
-1065 TGTVTYYAYV
+1065 
-1075 TRSTKSYT
+1075 
-1083 HTFNA
+1083 
-1088 NGGGTVSPAT
+1088 
-1098 ITKAYNTALGT
+1098 
-1109 LPTVSRTG
+1109 
-1117 YTFVGWFDTSA
+1117 
-1128 ASGGTQAT
+1128 
-1136 TTTKVTGTK
+1136 
-1145 TWYARWS
+1145 
-1152 INSYTFTF
+1152 
-1160 NKNGGNTPSATT
+1160 
-1172 ITKEYNTA
+1172 
-1180 IGTLPTCTRSADN
+1180 
-1193 TYTYAFA
+1193 
-1200 GWFDTSASSGGT
+1200 
-1212 QLTTSTKVT
+1212 
-1221 SNKTWYARWTPTY
+1221 
-1234 KNYTVTWNGNGGT
+1234 GNGGT

-1284 VNVNTTTK
+1284 VNVSTTTK

-1319 NTTKKL
+1319 DTTKTL
-1325 DYNATL
+1325 NYNATL
-1331 STLPTASRDS
+1331 STLPTASRAS

-1369 CTGNKTWYARWT
+1369 CTSNKTWYARWT
-1381 ASTRQYKLTV
+1381 ASIRQYKLTV

-1437 TVTKNATYT
+1437 TVTKDATYT
-1446 ATFAQ
+1446 ATFEQ

-1466 SGGTQTVNVTSNIS
+1466 SGGTQTVNVTSNVS